1 MYYVF
6 LQGKPN
12 MISHLFPRNS
22 SYCEASKGMRQVL
35 LVSLAL
41 GLLLCLFLI
50 QTGQLLP
57 ARIARGSF
65 AASSSSSS
73 VQQQKVQSNET
84 SGSQTA
90 SSTAMSE
97 LVIERNPSTEVPLFD
112 AAPTPSTTKQTRLA
126 LATVVVNA
134 TLLYAPAT
142 SYRSLPTLTA
152 DQQLKLIQQHEAL
165 FTALPETVED
175 VRYRAEAAGASA
187 EEMQKVVDAMAAKY
201 TKISKLED
209 LEFVKGVPPVAL
221 YMRPDV
227 GARWRELEGA
237 AAAGSGSSSRG
248 TRSVVRVAC
257 LFAGFVRDYE
267 NMLMRCS
274 DSKTSR
280 RKCSIS
286 HHAKF
291 YGNLRTNIIEPLN
304 CDVYA
309 STWNIRG
316 KGRFNVHNYDHRQTI
331 SVEQLQQ
338 AYGSQLAGLHV
349 QNYSV
354 YEPVWK
360 YMHKYTRAF
369 PQIRPTKLF
378 VDRRAG
384 TASFAG
390 VPELNFLMRQN
401 DYSQSYKHWCVV
413 QLALLSQFPY
423 DAFYRMRFDLRAV
436 ARLHSLR
443 FAVDATTG
451 DEIVRFGI
459 ARGAEAE
466 SGAAASTHFISSR
479 RIHAH
484 NFDISDFG
492 YFGPV
497 QMIQHLASV
506 WFYCLASAAP
516 QAVCP
521 IPFVPNVPRVT
532 FSEYNYMLW
541 RLIFDNKWAVDSGNR
556 YLYASRRF
564 GVSKR

>member
-1 MYYVF
+1 MRKGVVAGVLIVLATMITVSRQFIGGADEIESAKLGAVGLVESSPSAAEAGAVTAAAVF
-6 LQGKPN
+6 ASRELPWMVSREHYKDVPIN
-12 MISHLFPRNS
+12 TS
-22 SYCEASKGMRQVL
+22 EARA
-35 LVSLAL
+35 LV
-41 GLLLCLFLI
+41 
-50 QTGQLLP
+50 P
-57 ARIARGSF
+57 
-65 AASSSSSS
+65 
-73 VQQQKVQSNET
+73 
-84 SGSQTA
+84 
-90 SSTAMSE
+90 
-97 LVIERNPSTEVPLFD
+97 ERNIT
-112 AAPTPSTTKQTRLA
+112 QTM
-126 LATVVVNA
+126 VEM
-134 TLLYAPAT
+134 
-142 SYRSLPTLTA
+142 
-152 DQQLKLIQQHEAL
+152 IQQHEAL

-413 QLALLSQFPY
+413 QLALMSQFPY

-506 WFYCLASAAP
+506 WFYCLASAGAASRSGAP
-516 QAVCP
+516 IAESHAADV
-521 IPFVPNVPRVT
+521 I
-532 FSEYNYMLW
+532 SEYNYMLW
-541 RLIFDNKWAVDSGNR
+541 RLIFDNKWAVDSGKK
-556 YLYASRRF
+556 YLYASRRQ
-564 GVSKR
+564 GSKIQSKVKSKK